1 MAIHIQGVV
10 DEGTSQQ
17 PGDFGDLSHAKF
29 GDMNITLPAFA
40 ILAIFLLGIV
50 VGWMFAKVRVSA
62 SVRVGSPG
70 PDISQANASGMR
82 LTRRVNTVRRL
93 TLKCKCG
100 ATWKFAEGI
109 SPLPPNTNPI
119 PTGDSFVCPGC
130 GNAIDL
136 KQERQLEAQATAE
149 ALRRPTIRTL
159 G

>member
-10 DEGTSQQ
+10 DERTSQQ

-70 PDISQANASGMR
+70 PDISQANAPGMR

-100 ATWKFAEGI
+100 ATWKFAKGNQSSSAEYQSYSDGRFVR
-109 SPLPPNTNPI
+109 LPRLWKH
-119 PTGDSFVCPGC
+119 D
-130 GNAIDL
+130 
-136 KQERQLEAQATAE
+136 
-149 ALRRPTIRTL
+149 
-159 G
+159 